1 MFLDRKTEIIKL
13 SYMTW
18 NSVGSALTFDGDYRL
33 DDAVAMIENGL
44 ESLLDAPKRKGMS
57 GHEAGIDRPRG
68 HEAEGPIQAL
78 VLAAD
83 VLDPEFLTPQS
94 ADFKGDPLFEG
105 DPDHDDRST
114 GLQEADGLIDSF
126 LLSTAFENEVKAQGL
141 AGQDLRHDI
150 RFDGVSGPIRSCR
163 SAGLDAG
170 GNLFGHEDAAGTLDL
185 KAEADAQPN
194 RPGSQDGRGPA
205 LDLSGQFDRPKAYG
219 KRFGDETRGQ

>member
-68 HEAEGPIQAL
+68 HEVEGPAQAA

-83 VLDPEFLTPQS
+83 VLNPELLAPQS
-94 ADFKGDPLFEG
+94 ADVEGDPLLDG
-105 DPDHDDRST
+105 NADDDERSP
-114 GLQEADGLIDSF
+114 GLEEADRLVDGL
-126 LLSTAFENEVKAQGL
+126 LLAAALEDEVKA
-141 AGQDLRHDI
+141 
-150 RFDGVSGPIRSCR
+150 
-163 SAGLDAG
+163 
-170 GNLFGHEDAAGTLDL
+170 
-185 KAEADAQPN
+185 
-194 RPGSQDGRGPA
+194 
-205 LDLSGQFDRPKAYG
+205 
-219 KRFGDETRGQ
+219 

>member
-68 HEAEGPIQAL
+68 HEVEGPIQAV

-83 VLDPEFLTPQS
+83 VLNLELLAPQS
-94 ADFKGDPLFEG
+94 ADVEGDPLLEG
-105 DPDHDDRST
+105 DADHDDRSP
-114 GLQEADGLIDSF
+114 GLQEEDGLVDCL
-126 LLSTAFENEVKAQGL
+126 LLSTAFENEIEAEGL
-141 AGQDLRHDI
+141 AGQNPGYDVRLEGIPRPVCPG
-150 RFDGVSGPIRSCR
+150 R
-163 SAGLDAG
+163 AG
-170 GNLFGHEDAAGTLDL
+170 GLEAGGDLFGHKDAASPLDL
-185 KAEADAQPN
+185 KAEADTQPD

-205 LDLSGQFDRPKAYG
+205 FDLSGQFDRPKAYG
-219 KRFGDETRGQ
+219 KRFGQDASR